1 MREHDHEPTPGL
13 PEELPAAERV
23 LWQGAPDW
31 HAFAVDAFHV
41 RKVMIYFMVLAVGAA
56 FVRFADGAP
65 LAKLATPFFWLLP
78 MGLAACALLAA
89 LAWYSAKTTLYT
101 ITDKRVVMRIGMAFT
116 ISVNLPFARID
127 GAAVKLAR
135 DGGGDVVFTL
145 QAGNKL
151 SYVILWPHARRWNFT
166 NPQPALRSIPDAD
179 RVARLLAS
187 AMAGEAVAPLVSLPA
202 SHEGLLAQPV
212 AA

>member
-13 PEELPAAERV
+13 PEELPATERV

-31 HAFAVDAFHV
+31 HAFAIDAFHV
-41 RKVMIYFMVLAVGAA
+41 RKVMIYFVALASGAA
-56 FVRFADGAP
+56 FFRFADGAS
-65 LAKLATPFFWLLP
+65 LAQVATPFFWLLP
-78 MGLAACALLAA
+78 MGLMACALLAA
-89 LAWYSAKTTLYT
+89 IAWYSATTTLYT

-116 ISVNLPFARID
+116 ISVNLPFKRID
-127 GAAVKLAR
+127 GAAVKLSK

-145 QAGNKL
+145 EPGNKL
-151 SYVILWPHARRWNFT
+151 SYAILWPHARRWHFA

-187 AMAGEAVAPLVSLPA
+187 AMAGEHVVPLSARDSAREAILPN
-202 SHEGLLAQPV
+202 PV